1 MSREEASRSLA
12 IWRRNPARID
22 KEHAYAASSLW
33 GADAI
38 LTVQPLHDSI
48 GDFICLLRNLS
59 QAVYDCQF
67 KSATNIVSINQLF
80 LSEVELRIESPMA
93 FIDLKN
99 HPCMLNLFIEQGN
112 RVQAHKAVDEIRC
125 HHL

>member
-1 MSREEASRSLA
+1 MLTQRVRWGSRTQSL
-12 IWRRNPARID
+12 P
-22 KEHAYAASSLW
+22 SSHCIIVL
-33 GADAI
+33 
-38 LTVQPLHDSI
+38 

-59 QAVYDCQF
+59 QAVCDRQF
-67 KSATNIVSINQLF
+67 KSGINIVPINQFF
-80 LSEVELRIESPMA
+80 LSEAELQIESPMT